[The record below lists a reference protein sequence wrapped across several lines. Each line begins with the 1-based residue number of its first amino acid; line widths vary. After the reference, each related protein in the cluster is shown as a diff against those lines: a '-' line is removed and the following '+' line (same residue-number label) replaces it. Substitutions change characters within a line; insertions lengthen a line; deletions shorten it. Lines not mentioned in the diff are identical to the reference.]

1 MGHENQ
7 PNHSEKETIMK
18 QLNKVLLSAVLATLT
33 SAAFAA
39 DQADVKVTAAVVN
52 NCKITATE
60 DINFGQLDPAA
71 ATDQSAKGAV
81 SFKCT
86 KSADYT
92 VTADNGANWDAKAGK
107 RQMKGAADNF
117 LPYALA
123 QASFTGKGSGFS
135 TPITVALNASLSG
148 TDYKDLSA
156 DSYAD
161 VLRVTIAP

>member
-1 MGHENQ
+1 
-7 PNHSEKETIMK
+7 MK
-18 QLNKVLLSAVLATLT
+18 LQAKVLLSAVLATMT
-33 SAAFAA
+33 SVAFAA

-52 NCKITATE
+52 NCKITSTE

-71 ATDQSAKGAV
+71 ATDQSAKGSV

-92 VTADNGANWDAKAGK
+92 VTADNGAHWDANASK

-135 TPITVALNASLSG
+135 TPINVALNASLSG
-148 TDYKDLSA
+148 ADYKDLAA

>member
-1 MGHENQ
+1 
-7 PNHSEKETIMK
+7 MK
-18 QLNKVLLSAVLATLT
+18 LNKVLLSAVLTTLATG
-33 SAAFAA
+33 AFAA
-39 DQADVKVTAAVVN
+39 DSADVKVTAAVIN
-52 NCKITATE
+52 NCKITSTE

-71 ATDQSAKGAV
+71 ATDQSAKGSV

-92 VTADNGANWDAKAGK
+92 VTADNGANWDAKASK

-123 QASFTGKGSGFS
+123 QATFTGKGSGFS
-135 TPITVALNASLSG
+135 TPIVVALNASLSG
-148 TDYKDLSA
+148 ADYKDLAA